1 MPGKPENRESARELP
16 HMPKSAGSGTVGH
29 IEVGSHSEHGIKFKM
44 QHDPACDHSRV
55 RQSIGR
61 K

>member
-1 MPGKPENRESARELP
+1 MPGKPENRQSARELP
-16 HMPKSAGSGTVGH
+16 SAPHGAGSGSVSM
-29 IEVGSHSEHGIKFKM
+29 IEVGSESKDGIKFKM

-55 RQSIGR
+55 RETVGR

>member
-16 HMPKSAGSGTVGH
+16 SAAHGAGSGSVSK
-29 IEVGSHSEHGIKFKM
+29 IEVGSSNKHGIQFKM

-55 RQSIGR
+55 RGSIGR

>member
-1 MPGKPENRESARELP
+1 MPGKPENHESARELP
-16 HMPKSAGSGTVGH
+16 SAPHGAGSRTVSK
-29 IEVGSHSEHGIKFKM
+29 IEVGSSTHHGIKFHM

-55 RQSIGR
+55 RKTVGR

>member
-16 HMPKSAGSGTVGH
+16 SKAKSAGSGSVSH
-29 IEVGSHSEHGIKFKM
+29 IEVGSSSSHGIKFKM

-55 RQSIGR
+55 RGSIGR